1 MTPETLMKLC
11 ESHGGFETPNLNSNL
26 YAHFKGFQRIQ
37 NLEPYTELK
46 ALWLE
51 SNGLQKLEGLN
62 TLTKLRCL
70 YVQQNLLT
78 RIENVQCLVR
88 TLKCAQAA
96 KSSHPDRECPVSDV
110 SQDLDISQNRLTKL
124 EGIGVLPLLSNLNAS
139 KNFLIDGESIQEIG
153 LCQVLSTLDLSNNS
167 LEGDAV
173 TDIICQTPA
182 LLSLNLTGN
191 PVMSTP
197 QLRKKMICR
206 ISKLAYLDRPV
217 FEAERLAAEAWGRG
231 GREAEVEARANYRE
245 AQLQKARNEADSF
258 REWKA
263 AKIKER
269 VKKDANS
276 GAALA
281 GSTITSKAATFG
293 CLSGDSSTTANQS
306 APPKSLVQAIQAD
319 PNVGDFW
326 ATSTEEPCPVPN
338 EQGKFDVA
346 SFRASSFIP
355 EPVSYVDVLPPLPP
369 AFEVSPQGSLLSGI
383 AIETLQDT
391 EHGTP
396 KGLEPTNTNTN
407 FDDLD

>member
-1 MTPETLMKLC
+1 ML
-11 ESHGGFETPNLNSNL
+11 
-26 YAHFKGFQRIQ
+26 FQKTSLRI
-37 NLEPYTELK
+37 
-46 ALWLE
+46 
-51 SNGLQKLEGLN
+51 
-62 TLTKLRCL
+62 
-70 YVQQNLLT
+70 
-78 RIENVQCLVR
+78 
-88 TLKCAQAA
+88 
-96 KSSHPDRECPVSDV
+96 
-110 SQDLDISQNRLTKL
+110 LDISQNRLTKL